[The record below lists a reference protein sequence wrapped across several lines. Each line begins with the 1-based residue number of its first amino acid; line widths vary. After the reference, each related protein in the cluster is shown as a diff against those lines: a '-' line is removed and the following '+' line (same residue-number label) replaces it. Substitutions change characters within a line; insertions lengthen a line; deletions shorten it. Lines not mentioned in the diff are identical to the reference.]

1 LKPPAFAI
9 LGRNQGGCHD
19 RYERLHRAADFAAA
33 VKLLAIDANWFSG
46 TYCRN

>member
-1 LKPPAFAI
+1 MIVTNVCIEPPI
-9 LGRNQGGCHD
+9 LPR
-19 RYERLHRAADFAAA
+19 R